1 MIAVVQRVLRGKV
14 TVGGEVVGQIGPGL
28 VVLAAVEVRD
38 TEADAAW
45 MAGKLATLRI
55 FRNGEK
61 YFDQDV
67 QQIGGGILLV
77 SNFTVAADA
86 RKGRRPSLDGAASP
100 AEAEGMFEE
109 FVKLVR
115 GTGVLVQTGRF
126 GASMEVSLVND
137 GPSTFVIESGATE
150 ASS

>member
-77 SNFTVAADA
+77 SNFTVAAETA
-86 RKGRRPSLDGAASP
+86 KGRRPALNNAAP
-100 AEAEGMFEE
+100 PERGRELFDR
-109 FVKLVR
+109 LVAATR
-115 GTGVLVQTGRF
+115 GLGVAVETGRF
-126 GASMEVSLVND
+126 GAEMEVELVND
-137 GPSTFVIESGATE
+137 GPVTFVVESPMP
-150 ASS
+150 S